1 MLKISAQLEQL
12 LPAGLK
18 GLWKKLIFDSG
29 GNFSSTF
36 FIPALKETV
45 YYRFSK

>member
-12 LPAGLK
+12 LPAGLR
-18 GLWKKLIFDSG
+18 KKLIFDSG